1 MRELTDWETQ
11 DRELA
16 DEVSA
21 AVNSEELESPNR
33 INNLK
38 QLTLKL
44 FREVQSLTEIK
55 TLNVNDGLDFYDE
68 VSRFEVELINR
79 ALLYTG
85 GHQGRAA
92 RLLNLKVTTLNSK
105 IKHYNIK
112 LDAFANGYPFLDL
125 KDVGALQH
133 T

>member
-1 MRELTDWETQ
+1 MKEEATWDAQSHQES
-11 DRELA
+11 ENGKAPPSA
-16 DEVSA
+16 DEQ
-21 AVNSEELESPNR
+21 EMPNR
-33 INNLK
+33 IEHLK
-38 QLTLKL
+38 QLTLRL
-44 FREVQSLTEIK
+44 FREVQSLSEIK
-55 TLNVNDGLDFYDE
+55 TLNVNDGLDFYGE
-68 VSRFEVELINR
+68 VSRFEVDLINR

-112 LDAFANGYPFLDL
+112 LDAYGNGYPFFDIQELR
-125 KDVGALQH
+125 ALQH

>member
-1 MRELTDWETQ
+1 MKEEATWDAQGHQELGNGQAST
-11 DRELA
+11 
-16 DEVSA
+16 SA
-21 AVNSEELESPNR
+21 NEQEMPNR
-33 INNLK
+33 IEHLR
-38 QLTLKL
+38 QLTLRL
-44 FREVQSLTEIK
+44 FREVQSLSEIK
-55 TLNVNDGLDFYDE
+55 TLSVNDGLDFYDE

-112 LDAFANGYPFLDL
+112 LDGFGNGYPFFDMNEIR
-125 KDVGALQH
+125 ALQH